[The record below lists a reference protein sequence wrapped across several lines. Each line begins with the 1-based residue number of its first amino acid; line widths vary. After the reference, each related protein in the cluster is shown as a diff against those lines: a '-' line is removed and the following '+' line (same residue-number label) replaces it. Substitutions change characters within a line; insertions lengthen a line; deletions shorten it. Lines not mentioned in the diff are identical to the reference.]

1 MVRPSDD
8 RQRSPAP
15 LAAIDPQQNDM
26 HQLNNANIFTHTYSC
41 TPDRGSVQSRSH
53 SAGAVHTAPPYLSTP
68 SFGLAALGCPSLKT
82 RGRGPSLRPGRTSS
96 PHPCRQQRS
105 RSDPCRRPRHPHQSS
120 TAPRHT
126 ASGLTPEPAT
136 AQISNHACN
145 AESATWGTGLPAGR
159 HPVGHMRTHHH
170 NTSPAHTNLQT

>member
-1 MVRPSDD
+1 MAGAPGQSLDISPPAMTDSTMFPCKQTEYDTTLATGHKARESTSHYASMVRPSDD

-41 TPDRGSVQSRSH
+41 TPDRGSVRSRSH
-53 SAGAVHTAPPYLSTP
+53 SAGAVHTAPPSLSTP

-96 PHPCRQQRS
+96 PHPCPQQRS
-105 RSDPCRRPRHPHQSS
+105 RSGPRRRP
-120 TAPRHT
+120 
-126 ASGLTPEPAT
+126 
-136 AQISNHACN
+136 
-145 AESATWGTGLPAGR
+145 
-159 HPVGHMRTHHH
+159 
-170 NTSPAHTNLQT
+170 